1 MFLTKLLTEDLP
13 RLFVRPK
20 KIVLDFQKGRA
31 MGPVSGSI
39 ASDIIQNVASDIIQ
53 DGNKDFVGELSV
65 TLVDARKLSFTLFGK
80 TDPYVVMIL
89 GDQVI
94 KSKKNSQTTVIG
106 LPGEPIWNQDF
117 HLLVANPRKQ
127 KLTIQVKDSIG
138 LTDVTIGTGE
148 VELGSLKDTVPTD
161 KIVTLYGEWGLFGKC
176 AAGEVLLR
184 LTFKAYVEDEE
195 DETVRS
201 ELGGG
206 YISDEDVLDYV
217 QGDMSKGSDF
227 LGKERETFMD
237 LLAALLASEEFQG
250 IVSLETGTSRD
261 PEQVG
266 SGSGSADSVVSPAV
280 ANAETVSNSSTDTAL
295 VWLAAITSVVVLVSS
310 NLGASGYFN
319 P

>member
-1 MFLTKLLTEDLP
+1 M
-13 RLFVRPK
+13 
-20 KIVLDFQKGRA
+20 
-31 MGPVSGSI
+31 
-39 ASDIIQNVASDIIQ
+39 
-53 DGNKDFVGELSV
+53 
-65 TLVDARKLSFTLFGK
+65 
-80 TDPYVVMIL
+80 
-89 GDQVI
+89 
-94 KSKKNSQTTVIG
+94 
-106 LPGEPIWNQDF
+106 
-117 HLLVANPRKQ
+117 
-127 KLTIQVKDSIG
+127 
-138 LTDVTIGTGE
+138 
-148 VELGSLKDTVPTD
+148 GSLKDTVPTD

-266 SGSGSADSVVSPAV
+266 SGSGSADSVVSPAA
-280 ANAETVSNSSTDTAL
+280 ANAETVSNSSTGEEP
-295 VWLAAITSVVVLVSS
+295 S
-310 NLGASGYFN
+310 
-319 P
+319 